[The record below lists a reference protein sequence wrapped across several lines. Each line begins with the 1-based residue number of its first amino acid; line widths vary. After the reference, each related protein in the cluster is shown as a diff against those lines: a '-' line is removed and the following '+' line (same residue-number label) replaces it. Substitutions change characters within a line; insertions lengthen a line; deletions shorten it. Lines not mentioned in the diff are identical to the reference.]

1 MIVIMKMDE
10 LRQQATQIINKMS
23 NEDLAAFMPLLQ
35 NMDKK
40 RKENN
45 RREFL
50 AYAKELQ
57 SWAASVG
64 YTENDIPEIIKNV
77 RRNRKV
83 CV

>member
-1 MIVIMKMDE
+1 MNE
-10 LRQQATQIINKMS
+10 LHQQATKIISKMS
-23 NEDLAAFMPLLQ
+23 DEDLAAFMPLLQ

-40 RKENN
+40 RKEKT

-57 SWAASVG
+57 TWAASVG
-64 YTENDIPEIIKNV
+64 YTESDIPEIIKSV